1 MVTQTHIGVNPKLG
15 GAMGKKIKVVA
26 AVLSFGISELVI
38 DLYKWDRKRAETL
51 LAAPWKEFLQSTE
64 NFTKRMVVRTYG
76 AKEQKRMEDEGSALL
91 ENGYAM
97 QGQSGFAESGG
108 TTVFSVVSA
117 NKSKGQ
123 TTITYIKQP
132 TKAKVKGR

>member
-1 MVTQTHIGVNPKLG
+1 MD
-15 GAMGKKIKVVA
+15 KKKVAKRSLRIA
-26 AVLSFGISELVI
+26 AGFTTLGISELF
-38 DLYKWDRKRAETL
+38 LWADRTGK
-51 LAAPWKEFLQSTE
+51 AAPQKLADAQRKELLKSSE

-76 AKEQKRMEDEGSALL
+76 AKEQKRMEADGSALL

-108 TTVFSVVSA
+108 TTIFSIVTA

-132 TKAKVKGR
+132 TKAKAKGR

>member
-1 MVTQTHIGVNPKLG
+1 MD
-15 GAMGKKIKVVA
+15 KKKVAKRSLRIA
-26 AVLSFGISELVI
+26 AGLTTLGISELF
-38 DLYKWDRKRAETL
+38 LWADRTGK
-51 LAAPWKEFLQSTE
+51 AAPQKLADAQRKELLKSSE

-76 AKEQKRMEDEGSALL
+76 AKEQKRMEADGSALL

-108 TTVFSVVSA
+108 TTIFSIVTA
-117 NKSKGQ
+117 NQSKGQ

-132 TKAKVKGR
+132 TKAKAKGR